1 MKNWAV
7 YLAIIIG
14 AGIYNASTTADRD
27 SSGAIV
33 DSGNVD
39 AFQLRM
45 GDCFNNS
52 GAAYDGSEVSSLAGV
67 PCSEPHD
74 NEVYAVMN
82 VTGSNFPGEDEM
94 WDMAIDKCLGRFES
108 FVGRDYE
115 SSSLDIVSL
124 YPTKDSWNL
133 QNDREVVCALYHVER
148 EKLTGSAK
156 GKGI

>member
-7 YLAIIIG
+7 YLAIIVG

-27 SSGAIV
+27 SSGAII

-45 GDCFNNS
+45 GDCFNNG
-52 GAAYDGSEVSSLAGV
+52 GAAYDGSEVSSLAGI
-67 PCSEPHD
+67 PCTQPHD

-82 VTGSNFPGEDEM
+82 VTGSSFPGEDEM
-94 WDMAIDKCLGRFES
+94 WDMAINKCLGRFEG

-124 YPTKDSWNL
+124 YPTEDSWKL
-133 QNDREVVCALYHVER
+133 QNDREVVCALYHVDS
-148 EKLTGSAK
+148 EKLVGSAK
-156 GKGI
+156 NKAL